1 MSNLSRERREMPCP
15 GCRRDIVFTYDDLK
29 SDREIKCRRC
39 NSSYEIDRSEQSQ
52 FRSAMQKLES
62 EMRDL
67 ERAQQELER
76 AQERF
81 SKEMDDL
88 MKSMTLKIKR

>member
-1 MSNLSRERREMPCP
+1 MGDLGREKHEIPCP

-29 SDREIKCRRC
+29 SDRELDCRRC
-39 NSSYEIDRSEQSQ
+39 DSSYELDRSEQSQ

-67 ERAQQELER
+67 ERAKQELER
-76 AQERF
+76 AEERF
-81 SKEMDDL
+81 QKEMNDL
-88 MKSMTLKIKR
+88 MEAMTLKIKR